1 VAEPSAGRQVFSKLR
16 LQTREGATPSPLV
29 P

>member
-1 VAEPSAGRQVFSKLR
+1 VAEPSAGRQVFSRLR
-16 LQTREGATPSPLV
+16 LQTRDGAAPSPLV